1 MRKKQWIL
9 LLVVLAAFVAATAG
23 MRGYQNKKEK
33 KAAQKEEAEK
43 VYALQFSSDDVTG
56 IAYEKDGEWLAFTK
70 NDDTWSCET
79 DTAASIDSDKMK
91 TMLSSLGSMTADNTV
106 ESPADIA
113 QYGLDE
119 PSMQAILTFADGSEK
134 TLTFGS
140 TQMQSLAEHMY
151 RSVMMPMCISSEA
164 VMSIQH

>member
-33 KAAQKEEAEK
+33 KAAQKEAAEK

-70 NDDTWSCET
+70 
-79 DTAASIDSDKMK
+79 
-91 TMLSSLGSMTADNTV
+91 TMLHGTV
-106 ESPADIA
+106 RRTRR
-113 QYGLDE
+113 QL
-119 PSMQAILTFADGSEK
+119 LTV
-134 TLTFGS
+134 T
-140 TQMQSLAEHMY
+140 
-151 RSVMMPMCISSEA
+151 R
-164 VMSIQH
+164 